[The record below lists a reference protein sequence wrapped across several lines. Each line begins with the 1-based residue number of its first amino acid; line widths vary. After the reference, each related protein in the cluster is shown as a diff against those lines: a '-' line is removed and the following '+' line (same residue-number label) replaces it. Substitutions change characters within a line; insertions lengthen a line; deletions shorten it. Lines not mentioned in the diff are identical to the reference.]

1 MARAYIPV
9 NLKRLVIDRSQNN
22 CEYCKFPMQF
32 SLDSMEIDH
41 IFPVSRGGKTIAE
54 NLAFACHGCNQY
66 KRNCCEGFDSVSM
79 AEVPLYNPR
88 EMVWKDHFSW
98 SEDMTLVIGRT
109 PTGRVSVDL
118 LKLNRSGAVN
128 LRRGLTVSG
137 DHPPN

>member
-9 NLKRLVIDRSQNN
+9 DLKRLVIDRSQNN

-41 IFPVSRGGKTIAE
+41 ILPVSRGGRTIAE

-66 KRNCCEGFDSVSM
+66 KRDHCEGFDPVSM

-88 EMVWKDHFSW
+88 EMLWKDHFSW
-98 SEDMTLVIGRT
+98 SEDMTFVIGRT
-109 PTGRVSVDL
+109 PTGRASVDL

-128 LRRGLTVSG
+128 LRRVLIVSG